1 MRLLMPLKDPKNQKL
16 IQDFLIEHSP
26 LINQTIKHLRG
37 SGKIPEHIEDDDLH
51 FAGFHGLM
59 EAVHRYQKDVA
70 GRTSEEGSGNVFAKY
85 AKTRIR
91 GKMLDVGESQNQ
103 IPAVARKRAKNLE
116 ALSQPGAPVT
126 TPSTPVPDKKE
137 D

>member
-1 MRLLMPLKDPKNQKL
+1 MSLKDPKNQKL
-16 IQDFLIEHSP
+16 IQDFLIEHGP
-26 LINQTIKHLRG
+26 LINQTIKHLRS

-59 EAVHRYQKDVA
+59 EAVHRYSNDVA
-70 GRTSEEGSGNVFAKY
+70 SNTSEEGHNAFAKY

-91 GKMLDVGESQNQ
+91 GKMLDIGEASHE
-103 IPAVARKRAKNLE
+103 IPAVARKRAKNLK
-116 ALSQPGAPVT
+116 ALENAEKAKTVEPT
-126 TPSTPVPDKKE
+126 TAEVKK